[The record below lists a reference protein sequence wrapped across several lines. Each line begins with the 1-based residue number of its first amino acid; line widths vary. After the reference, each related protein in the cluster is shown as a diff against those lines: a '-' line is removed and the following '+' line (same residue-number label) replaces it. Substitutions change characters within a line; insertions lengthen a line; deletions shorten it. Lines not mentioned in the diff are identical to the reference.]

1 MRLVDVRFLVIGG
14 GNIAHSLASAIAR
27 REEVAVLTRRP
38 SDWAIRLN
46 DSPFAVHATNDPSVV
61 SDAEIIFIALPS
73 FAIRET
79 LAKIDP
85 YLHAGQTLCL
95 TPANTLIPDL
105 VDAYAKKGVDV
116 VCLQRVPYI
125 ARIEEYG
132 RRVKMSP
139 PRAVHKLFVPREEL
153 KPKWTALC
161 RELFEGDAAY
171 LHSPLTFIFNNSNP
185 LLHPARLVVLF
196 RDWRNKTFTRNPFFY
211 AEWTDESSELYIKAD
226 EEMHMVLKAADPTG
240 ACERDYES
248 VLAHYGVS
256 SPAELTDKLHSI
268 EGFKSIM
275 SPMRELSDST
285 WVPDFTSRYFTEDI
299 VGTRAIQEF
308 AQRYSIQ
315 TSTIDKLIEAQEALA
330 L

>member
-1 MRLVDVRFLVIGG
+1 MRFLVIGG
-14 GNIAHSLASAIAR
+14 GNIAHSLAAAIAR

-61 SDAEIIFIALPS
+61 SDAEIIFIALPC

-85 YLHAGQTLCL
+85 YLYAGQTLCL

-105 VDAYAKKGVDV
+105 VNAYAKKGVDI

-153 KPKWTALC
+153 KPKWMALC
-161 RELFEGDAAY
+161 RELFEGEAAY

-196 RDWRNKTFTRNPFFY
+196 RDWRNKTFTSNPLFY

-226 EEMHMVLKAADPTG
+226 EEMHAVLKVADLTG
-240 ACERDYES
+240 ACECDYES
-248 VLAHYGVS
+248 VLNHYGVKTA
-256 SPAELTDKLHSI
+256 AELTAKLHSI
-268 EGFKSIM
+268 EGFKSIV
-275 SPMRELSDST
+275 SPMRELPDST
-285 WVPDFTSRYFTEDI
+285 WVPDLESRYFTEDLVATQLI
-299 VGTRAIQEF
+299 KLL
-308 AQRYSIQ
+308 AQKYGVD
-315 TSTIDKLIEAQEALA
+315 TPTISRLIAEVETLRK
-330 L
+330 

>member
-1 MRLVDVRFLVIGG
+1 MRFLVVGG
-14 GNIAHSLASAIAR
+14 GNIAHSLAAAIAR

-38 SDWAIRLN
+38 GGWANRLN
-46 DSPFAVHATNDPSVV
+46 DAPFAVHATNDS
-61 SDAEIIFIALPS
+61 SCSSEAEVIFIALPS
-73 FAIRET
+73 FAIREM

-85 YLHAGQTLCL
+85 YLCAGQTICL
-95 TPANTLIPDL
+95 APANTLIPEL
-105 VDAYAKKGVDV
+105 VETYAKRGVDV

-125 ARIEEYG
+125 ARIEGYG
-132 RRVKMSP
+132 HRVKISP
-139 PRAVHKLFVPREEL
+139 PRAVHKLFVPREDM
-153 KPKWTALC
+153 KPTWTALC

-315 TSTIDKLIEAQEALA
+315 TSTIDKLIEALEDLA